1 MPTSPAETAADA
13 APCLE
18 LRGISAG
25 YSAAPIVS
33 EISLHVR
40 SGQVVSVVGPNG
52 AGKSTLLKA
61 LTGRIRPVAGTVHLN
76 GRDVTGASG
85 TVLTRAG
92 LGYVPQLNDVFATL
106 TVHENLEMGGYLLP
120 KRQLAERLEKLYEL
134 VPLLA
139 PLRARLARTLSG
151 GERKL
156 LALGRC
162 LIMEP
167 TVIVLDE
174 PTVGLSPLMAATVLN
189 QYVTQLAGSG
199 TGILLVEQRARDAL
213 AISNWCYVLAAGRVV
228 LSSDPV
234 TLLQQPDFGQLYLGT
249 GTEDGSRAAEPEAAD
264 ELGAAGRPDP

>member
-1 MPTSPAETAADA
+1 MPTSPVESSAGA

-25 YSAAPIVS
+25 YSAAPIVNDV
-33 EISLHVR
+33 SLQVA
-40 SGQVVSVVGPNG
+40 SGQVVSIVGPNG

-61 LTGRIRPVAGTVHLN
+61 LTGRLRPVAGTVHLN
-76 GRDVTGASG
+76 GCDVTGASG

-106 TVHENLEMGGYLLP
+106 TVHENLEMGGYLLS
-120 KRQLAERLEKLYEL
+120 KRKLGERLERLYEL

-139 PLRARLARTLSG
+139 PLQGRRARTLSG

-167 TVIVLDE
+167 AVIVLDE
-174 PTVGLSPLMAATVLN
+174 PTAGLSPQMAATVLSE
-189 QYVTQLAGSG
+189 YVTQLAQSG

-213 AISNWCYVLAAGRVV
+213 AISNWCYVLAGGRVV
-228 LSSDPV
+228 LDSEPAA
-234 TLLQQPDFGQLYLGT
+234 LLNQPDFGQLYLGA
-249 GTEDGSRAAEPEAAD
+249 GSADQRPTAEP
-264 ELGAAGRPDP
+264 GSGR

>member
-1 MPTSPAETAADA
+1 MPTSPAENDA
-13 APCLE
+13 TGTVCLE

-25 YSAAPIVS
+25 YSAAPIVN
-33 EISLHVR
+33 EVSLQVAA
-40 SGQVVSVVGPNG
+40 GQVVAIVGPNG

-61 LTGRIRPVAGTVHLN
+61 VTGRLRPVAGSVHLN

-85 TVLTRAG
+85 NVLTRAG

-106 TVHENLEMGGYLLP
+106 TVHENLEMGGYLLS
-120 KRQLAERLEKLYEL
+120 KRTLAARLEKLYEL

-139 PLRARLARTLSG
+139 PLRARRARTLSG

-174 PTVGLSPLMAATVLN
+174 PTAGLSPLMAATVLN
-189 QYVTQLAGSG
+189 EYVAQLAGSG

-213 AISNWCYVLAAGRVV
+213 AVSNWCYVLAAGRVA

-234 TLLQQPDFGQLYLGT
+234 TLLAQPDFGQLYLGT
-249 GTEDGSRAAEPEAAD
+249 GTADGTRAAEP
-264 ELGAAGRPDP
+264 GSGR

>member
-1 MPTSPAETAADA
+1 MPTSPADTATSARST
-13 APCLE
+13 APCLD

-25 YSAAPIVS
+25 YSAAPIVNDV
-33 EISLHVR
+33 SLHVT
-40 SGQVVSVVGPNG
+40 SGQVVSIVGPNG

-61 LTGRIRPVAGTVHLN
+61 LTGRLRPVAGTVHLN

-85 TVLTRAG
+85 TALTRAG

-120 KRQLAERLEKLYEL
+120 KLKLTERLERLYEL

-139 PLRARLARTLSG
+139 PLRARRARTLSG

-174 PTVGLSPLMAATVLN
+174 PTAGLSPQMAAIVLN
-189 QYVTQLAGSG
+189 EYVMQLAQSG

-213 AISNWCYVLAAGRVV
+213 AISNWCYVLAGGQVV
-228 LSSDPV
+228 RSSDPA
-234 TLLQQPDFGQLYLGT
+234 TLLSQADFGQLYLGT
-249 GTEDGSRAAEPEAAD
+249 GPTGETQATEPGN
-264 ELGAAGRPDP
+264 GR